1 MMPRVGIV
9 AIAFLALMSL
19 RGAPADAYFVFPPCW
34 YESSSHSNL
43 IQWTHDGSQI
53 VFENGM
59 ALYVVEANGSRLQR
73 VADGAGGRSS
83 SIIPPTLDGRLSV
96 DVASDNSRIVFA
108 TCHYATTETR
118 HRSFNDGTIYRTQY
132 EIATSN
138 IDGTEP
144 QRLTRN
150 TGFDHL
156 PVWSPNGDRIAFIT
170 DRSSSVGPW
179 GRYLHTMAAD
189 GSDVRNITPS
199 LDLALYPPA
208 WSPDGQRI
216 AFVVDG
222 RRPAIY
228 TVRPDGSDLMRIS
241 EALSS
246 PSWSPDGE
254 RIAFTKP
261 HDDDGVGL
269 YTIAADGSDARLV
282 TVMQGNSGPWSPSW
296 SPSGAE
302 ILVSCGTVC
311 IINVEDGSLV
321 GQSPISLHDGNV
333 PTWSPDG
340 SRIAVLMA
348 QQFPFP
354 NGSIVLYTMARDGT
368 DLRVL
373 VRGGRSLVAENSGW
387 QDIDAGIASCSEG
400 FVVSEPEKNPG
411 LVKDC
416 EILTGMRDTLAG
428 ESLWMPY
435 DRHIDWRLP
444 RRRDPGNVVL
454 NWSPGTPIEQ
464 WTGVTI
470 EDVCNPTSSLRM
482 GICLPRVTGL
492 DFKHQADIHY
502 GLNYTFLTGT
512 IPPDLGSLV
521 HLRTLRLSGDPY
533 WNHWSANGL
542 LSGSIPTE
550 LGSLANL
557 RVLDLSH
564 NQLTGDIPAA
574 LGRLPNL
581 QGLSLNGNE
590 LTGGIPPELGDLT
603 ELQKLRLEN
612 NRLTGSI
619 PPELGDLTEL
629 QELRL
634 ENNQLTG
641 KAPPELGSITSL
653 ERLELSGNPLEC
665 LAAELVYREDLEI
678 DTRSLETCAADS
690 YSFQVSELAG
700 IGHLVGAVIVVDAD
714 TASYSIAAGN
724 EDGAFAIEGDSG
736 EITVVGPLDSEAVS
750 SYSLT
755 VEGRDGTEGTVT
767 ATVMITVL
775 SRLEPCSKGIAVPD
789 PGDNPDLVSDCAFLL
804 AGRDTLDRYNLLNW
818 RAGTP
823 ITSWKGVTVGGSPIR
838 VQTLDLTRGG
848 LDLPTDYVP
857 TDIPPR
863 ISGSIPPALGGFD
876 WAMGLGHQ
884 QQRHHGWH
892 TGRVG

>member
-1 MMPRVGIV
+1 
-9 AIAFLALMSL
+9 
-19 RGAPADAYFVFPPCW
+19 
-34 YESSSHSNL
+34 
-43 IQWTHDGSQI
+43 
-53 VFENGM
+53 M

-96 DVASDNSRIVFA
+96 DVASDNSRIVYA

-170 DRSSSVGPW
+170 DRSSSVDPW

-189 GSDVRNITPS
+189 GSDVRNIAPS

-216 AFVVDG
+216 AFVVDE
-222 RRPAIY
+222 RREPLPAIY

-261 HDDDGVGL
+261 HDDGGVGL

-400 FVVSEPEKNPG
+400 FVVAEPEKNPG

-428 ESLWMPY
+428 ENLWMPY
-435 DRHIDWRLP
+435 DRDIDWRLP
-444 RRRDPGNVVL
+444 RRDPGNVVL

-492 DFKHQADIHY
+492 DFKHQADINY
-502 GLNYTFLTGT
+502 GFNYTFFTGT
-512 IPPDLGSLV
+512 IPPELGNLI
-521 HLRTLRLSGDPY
+521 HLKTLRLSGDPY
-533 WNHWSANGL
+533 RNHRRANGQ

-564 NQLTGDIPAA
+564 NQLTGDIPAD

-581 QGLSLNGNE
+581 QGLSLSGNE
-590 LTGGIPPELGDLT
+590 LTGG
-603 ELQKLRLEN
+603 
-612 NRLTGSI
+612 I

-700 IGHLVGAVIVVDAD
+700 IGHLVGAVIVADAD

-724 EDGAFAIEGDSG
+724 EDGAFAIEADSG

-775 SRLEPCSKGIAVPD
+775 SRLEPCSRGIAVPD

-804 AGRDTLDRYNLLNW
+804 AGRDTLDSYNLLNW

-823 ITSWKGVTVGGSPIR
+823 ITSWKGVTVGGWPIR
-838 VQTLDLTRGG
+838 VQTLDLTQGG
-848 LDLPTDYVP
+848 LDLPTGYVSP
-857 TDIPPR
+857 ILHTPENLWKH
-863 ISGSIPPALGGFD
+863 PAGVGWVD